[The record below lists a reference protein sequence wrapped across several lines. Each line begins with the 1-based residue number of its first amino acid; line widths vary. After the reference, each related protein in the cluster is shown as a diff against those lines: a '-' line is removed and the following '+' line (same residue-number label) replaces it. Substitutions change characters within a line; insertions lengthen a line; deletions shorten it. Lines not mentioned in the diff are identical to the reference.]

1 MSRHDWNIS
10 QSDDFD
16 FITKEM
22 SEVSRRKRQAKG
34 VYINNL

>member
-10 QSDDFD
+10 VDHFD